1 MWKIL
6 INLANNRIVQFKKK
20 KSYWIIVKYIMVNV
34 VIFYNYINII
44 KCVSNLTYL
53 FVILFVIKK
62 LKNKTILDFKI
73 N

>member
-1 MWKIL
+1 
-6 INLANNRIVQFKKK
+6 
-20 KSYWIIVKYIMVNV
+20 MVNV